1 MKKKIIIGSANFNQN
16 YGINNN
22 NISKKEIKKL
32 INLAKKY
39 GINTIDTSAS
49 YKDSA
54 KLMVI

>member
-32 INLAKKY
+32 INLAE
-39 GINTIDTSAS
+39 NSTQQ
-49 YKDSA
+49 
-54 KLMVI
+54 